1 MPEIKQNVGQQFSPA
16 EMSASRGPRLYTERE
31 VADMTGL
38 SVCTLRK
45 WRFERRH
52 LPYIK
57 IGSAVRYADTDII
70 ALWQTHKI
78 TPEI

>member
-1 MPEIKQNVGQQFSPA
+1 MTEFNGTSRIKP
-16 EMSASRGPRLYTERE
+16 RGADDGRRARLLTERE
-31 VADMTGL
+31 VADLTGL

-57 IGSAVRYADTDII
+57 IGSAVRYADADIE
-70 ALWQTHKI
+70 ALRQTHRI
-78 TPEI
+78 DPQE